1 MKINFLLFWKTIS
14 TSAQKLIVIR
24 EWSTK
29 TKRPKEV
36 AHKLVIG
43 SELANVSS
51 EDKDEKKDTGR
62 RLRDTIISN
71 DLNSKKL
78 KLDRRFAHS
87 ERRVSTNP
95 HYSGPSRRYTI
106 DRRLNLKDRRDTL

>member
-1 MKINFLLFWKTIS
+1 MKTNYLLFWKTIS

-24 EWSTK
+24 EWGTK

-51 EDKDEKKDTGR
+51 EEKDEKKGTGR

-71 DLNSKKL
+71 CLNSKL
-78 KLDRRFAHS
+78 KLDRRIAHS
-87 ERRVSTNP
+87 DRRVNTNP
-95 HYSGPSRRYTI
+95 HYNGPSRRYTI
-106 DRRLNLKDRRDTL
+106 ERRLNLKDRRDNR